1 MGRNAGF
8 IEPWR
13 PPPFFAG
20 FSSLTAPGLQ
30 HREECHACLS
40 MAKQTLNR
48 FIVNSI
54 IALQKHGFLIFQA
67 LYFNQIRL
75 LLGLEA
81 KSRRTHPH
89 APGHRSRQ

>member
-1 MGRNAGF
+1 LNPIAQ
-8 IEPWR
+8 R
-13 PPPFFAG
+13 PFAD

-30 HREECHACLS
+30 HREECHARVS
-40 MAKQTLNR
+40 MAKQRLNR
-48 FIVNSI
+48 IMVNSI

-81 KSRRTHPH
+81 MSRRTNPH
-89 APGHRSRQ
+89 APGHRSHQ